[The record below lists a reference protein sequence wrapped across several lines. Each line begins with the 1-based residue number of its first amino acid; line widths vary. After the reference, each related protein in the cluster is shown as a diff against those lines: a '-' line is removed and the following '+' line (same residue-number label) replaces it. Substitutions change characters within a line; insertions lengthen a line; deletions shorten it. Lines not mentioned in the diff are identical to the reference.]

1 MATRARLT
9 APDWDQG
16 SEMALHHEIGTD
28 FADGV
33 HFAFPGS
40 PKRRGS
46 SENANGLLRQY
57 FPSGPTCQCTA
68 LTS

>member
-1 MATRARLT
+1 
-9 APDWDQG
+9 
-16 SEMALHHEIGTD
+16 MALHHEIGTD

-46 SENANGLLRQY
+46 SENAKGLLRQY
-57 FPSGPTCQCTA
+57 FPSGPTCQCTSLA
-68 LTS
+68 S